1 MFPDSWGAKNF
12 LTGRRRIRI
21 HSLTRYIL
29 RSRSRSPRSR
39 RPSGPDPPPA
49 PEVHRRPPQSPE
61 KIRRPPK
68 SPEKRRPPPTSEGKG
83 PPTAAATEAP
93 SKDDLE
99 AEYRKYKERTEARIR
114 REKEK
119 LQRYESRIKQ
129 LTHLADGMAIFGHL
143 IPVHPVL
150 RIRDVY
156 PGSRILIF
164 THPGSRPPDLGSR
177 IQKQQQKRGVKK
189 KF

>member
-1 MFPDSWGAKNF
+1 MLIIFFIPIHGGNKNSDLGGAVFRSKTLILS
-12 LTGRRRIRI
+12 LTTVFT
-21 HSLTRYIL
+21 LTRYIS

-39 RPSGPDPPPA
+39 RPSSPDPPPA
-49 PEVHRRPPQSPE
+49 PEVNRRPPPNSPE

-68 SPEKRRPPPTSEGKG
+68 SPEKRRPPPPTSEGKG
-83 PPTAAATEAP
+83 PPTATAAEAP

-129 LTHLADGMAIFGHL
+129 LTHLADGTSIYGH
-143 IPVHPVL
+143 V
-150 RIRDVY
+150 
-156 PGSRILIF
+156 S
-164 THPGSRPPDLGSR
+164 
-177 IQKQQQKRGVKK
+177 KQYIWS
-189 KF
+189 